1 MSSAL
6 KGITRH
12 VAANHFNE
20 SVCARVAK
28 ILAEE
33 RERKKISLNTLA
45 QRAGIS
51 RQTIRFIE
59 LEERNPTLITLL
71 RIASVLDLKIE
82 DIIARAR
89 RAVERSR

>member
-1 MSSAL
+1 MDRKMTINRRKL
-6 KGITRH
+6 LQTLP
-12 VAANHFNE
+12 AAG
-20 SVCARVAK
+20 
-28 ILAEE
+28 L
-33 RERKKISLNTLA
+33 LA